1 MEFRQKAKEKNVFM
15 GSVILIQIEDIY
27 LFQDDSKNF
36 GIEENKFMYIYLRK
50 YFSLELLILYRIFSF

>member
-50 YFSLELLILYRIFSF
+50 